1 MLTTVVGSYPKIPD
15 RPHPPKLRSAIA
27 RFDRGD
33 MAADELRRVEDE
45 VTVEVIQE
53 QAEAGVDIITDGQIR
68 WEDDQTYFARRMEGF
83 SIDGLIRYF
92 DTNTYY
98 RQPVVTGPI
107 QWRQPIAVE
116 DYRFAAA
123 HSPRPVKALVTGP
136 YTLAALSAN
145 EHYGSFG
152 ELVLALAGELRQE
165 VLALEKA
172 GAPII
177 QVNEPAILKR
187 KDDFP
192 LLQRALER
200 MMDGVRAEAHLY
212 TWFDDIDGLYPQILE
227 LPFSTIGLDF
237 VMGGAN
243 YEVIRRAPFTST
255 GGGFA
260 SGEKRL
266 GLGIIDARNTRLET
280 VEQIVERIRRV
291 SDTVPPDR
299 LYVNPSCGLEYLPR
313 EVAQAKLA
321 RMVEGVRR
329 AQEVLG

>member
-1 MLTTVVGSYPKIPD
+1 MLTTVVGNYPKIPN
-15 RPHPPKLRSAIA
+15 RPRPARLRAAIA
-27 RFDRGD
+27 RFERREIGQ
-33 MAADELRRVEDE
+33 DELRGLEDE
-45 VTVEVIQE
+45 VTIEVIQE
-53 QAEAGVDIITDGQIR
+53 QVEAGIDIVTDGQIR
-68 WEDDQTYFARRMEGF
+68 WEDDQTYFARRMGGF
-83 SIDGLIRYF
+83 TIDGLIRYF

-98 RQPVVTGPI
+98 RRPVVTGAVR
-107 QWRQPIAVE
+107 WREPIAAE

-123 HSPRPVKALVTGP
+123 HSPQPVKALVTGP

-187 KDDFP
+187 KEDFP
-192 LLQRALER
+192 LFRQALEQ
-200 MMDGVRAEAHLY
+200 MMEGVAVEAHLY
-212 TWFDDIDGLYPQILE
+212 TWFGDIEGLFPQILE

-237 VMGGAN
+237 VMGPAN
-243 YEVIRRAPFTST
+243 YEIISRAPF
-255 GGGFA
+255 A
-260 SGEKRL
+260 KKL
-266 GLGIIDARNTRLET
+266 GLGIVDARNTRLET

-291 SDTVPPDR
+291 SDVVPLDG
-299 LYVNPSCGLEYLPR
+299 LYVNPSSRLEYLPR
-313 EVAQAKLA
+313 EEAEAKLK

>member
-1 MLTTVVGSYPKIPD
+1 MLTTVVGSYPKIPN
-15 RPHPPKLRSAIA
+15 RPRPARLRAAIA
-27 RFDRGD
+27 RLERGEIGE
-33 MAADELRRVEDE
+33 DELRRVEDE

-53 QAEAGVDIITDGQIR
+53 QAAAGVDIITDGQIR
-68 WEDDQTYFARRMEGF
+68 WEDDQTYFARRLAGF

-98 RQPVVTGPI
+98 RQPVVTGPV
-107 QWRQPIAVE
+107 QWRQPMAVE

-123 HSPRPVKALVTGP
+123 HSLRPVKALVTGP
-136 YTLAALSAN
+136 FTLAALSAN

-187 KDDFP
+187 RDDFP

-212 TWFDDIDGLYPQILE
+212 TWFGDIDGLYPQILE
-227 LPFSTIGLDF
+227 LPFSTFGLDF

-243 YEVIRRAPFTST
+243 YQVIRRAPFTK
-255 GGGFA
+255 G
-260 SGEKRL
+260 L
-266 GLGIIDARNTRLET
+266 GLGIVDARNTRLET
-280 VEQIVERIRRV
+280 VEQIVECVRRV
-291 SDTVPPDR
+291 SDIVPLDR

-329 AQEVLG
+329 AQEVLA